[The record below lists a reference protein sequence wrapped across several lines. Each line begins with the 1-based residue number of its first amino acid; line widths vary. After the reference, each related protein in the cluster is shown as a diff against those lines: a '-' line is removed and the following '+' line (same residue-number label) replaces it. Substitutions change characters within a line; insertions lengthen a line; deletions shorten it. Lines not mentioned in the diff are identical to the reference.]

1 MNGPLD
7 ITYPPNGVPGSSI
20 TESTNVPA
28 ISSSTTALQA
38 NSSRRSWHIQ
48 NLGINT
54 LFVRLG
60 DGATTSVFHIVL
72 RGGTGAN
79 DGLGG
84 TYEQSGTVYTG
95 KVTIA
100 GTSPSYVVMEA

>member
-7 ITYPPNGVPGSSI
+7 ITYPLNGIPGSS
-20 TESTNVPA
+20 TVTSTNVPSIQSSA
-28 ISSSTTALQA
+28 IALEA
-38 NSSRRSWHIQ
+38 NSSRKSWHIQ

-84 TYEQSGTVYTG
+84 TYEQEGTIYTG
-95 KVTIA
+95 KITVA
-100 GTSPSYVVMEA
+100 GTTPSYVIMEA